1 MHDRKWGYS
10 LKKTDTKASQE
21 QKPHISLGQFLQA
34 FAAVVLLSG
43 AVYALFSAAGMKNAL
58 NDSVARAAASS
69 VKAVLSETAA
79 AYSDDL
85 SSLHLKTDAQDTRFD
100 ELCALLSRTARNNN
114 IDSLVT
120 IARRPGADGY
130 AYILDSRFSRKL
142 TPNVDY
148 HTVGAA
154 CDLRQEGGAWFERIV
169 SRIQSGE
176 QEYGYVVA
184 ASKEGVPTLTCAFAL
199 YNSDGS
205 PLGVVLAHITGGLFA
220 KTEALTL
227 PFYILAALLL
237 AACLIIVLNLLIK
250 YRKAKRTAAVVAEV
264 PVEAPQEEE
273 PPKALPE
280 EPSPDEQGIKP

>member
-1 MHDRKWGYS
+1 M
-10 LKKTDTKASQE
+10 KKTDIKPSQRRNP
-21 QKPHISLGQFLQA
+21 QLRFCLFLLA
-34 FAAVVLLSG
+34 LSAVVLLAG
-43 AVYALFSAAGMKNAL
+43 AVYALFGAAGLKNAL
-58 NDSVARAAASS
+58 NDSAARAAALS

-85 SSLHLKTDAQDTRFD
+85 SSLHVKTDAQDTRFD

-120 IARRPGADGY
+120 IARRADSGGY

-154 CDLRQEGGAWFERIV
+154 CDLRQEGGASLERLV
-169 SRIQSGE
+169 SRIQSKE

-184 ASKEGVPTLTCAFAL
+184 ASKEGVPTMTCAFAL

-205 PLGVVLAHITGGLFA
+205 ALGVVLAHITGGLFA
-220 KTEALTL
+220 KTGALAL
-227 PFYILAALLL
+227 PFYMLAALLL
-237 AACLIIVLNLLIK
+237 AASLITALNLLFK
-250 YRKAKRTAAVVAEV
+250 YRKAKRAAAAVAEE
-264 PVEAPQEEE
+264 PVEAPRQEK
-273 PPKALPE
+273 PLTALQEKPG
-280 EPSPDEQGIKP
+280 PDDEGIKQ